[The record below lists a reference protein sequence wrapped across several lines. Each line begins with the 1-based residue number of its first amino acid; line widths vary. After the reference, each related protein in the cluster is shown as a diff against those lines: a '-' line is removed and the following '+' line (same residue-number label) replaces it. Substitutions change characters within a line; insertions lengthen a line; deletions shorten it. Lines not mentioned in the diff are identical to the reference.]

1 MENKEL
7 AIKEIAIK
15 LQNKISRTYGLALP
29 NLDKLIED
37 LLLNK

>member
-7 AIKEIAIK
+7 SIKEIARK
-15 LQNKISRTYGLALP
+15 LQNKISSTYGLALP

-37 LLLNK
+37 SIINN